1 MDFTPRAEL
10 ETRTSILQQKI
21 RSQELDGAMI
31 VLNSDMF
38 YFTGTVQNSYLYI
51 PASGDPILM
60 VKKSLRRGQEESP
73 LKNIVPIKHP
83 MEIPNI
89 LGSFHYTNMKK
100 LGLTLDVLPF
110 NLVQTYRKVFPNVEF
125 SDISPAIKEIR
136 AIKSPYEI
144 ELLRNALG
152 VADQAFLT
160 VPSLLQEGMAEIEL
174 AALFEG
180 ELRKRGYSGSCKMRA
195 FNQDFFYGNVCSGN
209 SGFNPSFFDGPV
221 GGTGVSL
228 SYPQGA
234 GWKKI
239 NRDEVI
245 YIDYTCVVQGYTGDQ
260 ARIFCMGEL
269 TSPMVKAFEDT
280 LLIQSEILKA
290 IKPGTLAEEPYL
302 LALKIAEEMG
312 YKDHF
317 MGYKEDQVKFV
328 GHGIGLELDEWP
340 ILAKGIKTPILPGMT
355 FALEPKFVFPEGAI
369 GTENSFVMTEEG
381 PKYLSVTP
389 DKIMYI
395 SPF

>member
-1 MDFTPRAEL
+1 MDFTPRAEI
-10 ETRTSILQQKI
+10 ETRITIFQEKLK
-21 RSQELDGAMI
+21 SQELDGGII

-51 PASGDPILM
+51 PASGDPVLM

-89 LGSFHYTNMKK
+89 LASFGYTNLKTI
-100 LGLTLDVLPF
+100 GLTLDVLPF
-110 NLVQTYRKVFPNVEF
+110 NLVQTYKKVFPSAQF
-125 SDISPAIKEIR
+125 SDISPAVKEIR

-144 ELLRNALG
+144 GLLRNALG
-152 VADQAFLT
+152 VSDQAFLA
-160 VPSLLQEGMAEIEL
+160 VPSFLREGISEIEL

-195 FNQDFFYGNVCSGN
+195 FNQDFFYGNVCSGT

-221 GGTGVSL
+221 GGAGVSL

-239 NRDEVI
+239 NRDEVV
-245 YIDYTCVVQGYTGDQ
+245 YIDYTCVVDGYTGDQ
-260 ARIFCMGEL
+260 ARIFCIGEL
-269 TSPMVKAFEDT
+269 TPRMVKAFEDT
-280 LLIQSEILKA
+280 LVIQSEILKA
-290 IKPGTLAEEPYL
+290 IKPGTPAEEPYL
-302 LALKIAEEMG
+302 LSLKIAEEMG

-317 MGYKEDQVKFV
+317 MGYKADQVRFV

-340 ILAKGIKTPILPGMT
+340 ILAKGMKTPIMPGMT
-355 FALEPKFVFPEGAI
+355 FALEPKLVFPEGAI

-389 DKIMYI
+389 DKITYI
-395 SPF
+395 K